1 MTAPRI
7 TIGGPG
13 WRTVRLDNG
22 ERIQIA
28 ALNPPWDVPQAVE
41 WPMFSGNKYQIV
53 EVDDVQRA

>member
-22 ERIQIA
+22 ERIQVA
-28 ALNPPWDVPQAVE
+28 ALNPPWDVPELIE
-41 WPMFSGNKYQIV
+41 WPVGGGHKRQSV
-53 EVDDVQRA
+53 EVDDVQRT